1 VPKKT
6 EIEITKWKLDPG
18 YWKVDDDGWVPKNE
32 ITAIDVTMEASHIGF
47 FAIVEHERCEA
58 FARQGSRHAAIS
70 DGEPTDYQTR
80 AVSFGRPNQSRTS
93 CALTKE
99 ASNG

>member
-1 VPKKT
+1 MPKKT

-32 ITAIDVTMEASHIGF
+32 IAAIDIAMEASHIGF
-47 FAIVEHERCEA
+47 FAIVEHERCLA
-58 FARQGSRHAAIS
+58 FARQSSRHAAIS
-70 DGEPTDYQTR
+70 DEKPADYQTR
-80 AVSFGRPNQSRTS
+80 AVSFGRPNQGRVTYVL
-93 CALTKE
+93 AKE